1 MLDTSAPDSLAESS
15 VFGAS
20 AFSAALSPALAAV
33 PINRNPVANSDSY
46 STRPNQPLTVVA
58 PGLLGNDKDPDGDS
72 LSVSVLNVTGLSGK
86 GVISS
91 GADGSFTF
99 TPNAG
104 FAGDATFTYTISDGF
119 GGSDTASAVIH
130 VTNAAPDAIADE
142 FFVHAGRVLSVA
154 APGLLAN
161 DKDSDGDSLSV
172 SVLNVTG
179 LSGKGVINPR
189 ADGGF
194 TFTPNAGFIGD
205 ATFTYSISDGFGG
218 SDTANAVIHV
228 TNAAPDANA
237 DEYSVHAGRVLTV
250 AAPGLLANDK
260 DSDGDSLSVSVL
272 NVTGLSGKG
281 VISPRADG
289 SFTFT
294 PNAGFAGDATFTY
307 TISDGFGGSST
318 ANAVI
323 HVTNA
328 APVASDDHFSTR
340 GNRALTLSAPGLLVN
355 DRDAD
360 GDALRVSATNT
371 AGLQGSLSSAPDG
384 GFTFTPRLGFVGT
397 TKFSYTVSDGNG
409 GTATAVA
416 SIDVVN
422 QAPDANADEYSVHAG
437 RVLTVA
443 APGLLANDKD
453 SDRDSLSVSSLN
465 VTGLSGKGVI
475 SPRADGSFTFT
486 PNAGFA
492 GDATFTYTISDG
504 FGGSS
509 TANAVIHVTNAA
521 PVASDDHFST
531 RGNRALTLSAPGL
544 LVNDRDADGDAL
556 RVSATNTAGLQ
567 GSLSSAPDG
576 GFTFTPRL
584 GFVGTT
590 KFSYTVSDGN
600 GGTAT
605 AVASIDVVN
614 QAPDAN
620 ADEYFVHAG
629 GVLTVAAPGLLAND
643 TDADGDSLS
652 VSSLNV
658 TGLSGKGVISPR
670 ADGSFT
676 FTPNAGFVGDATFTY
691 TINDGFGGN
700 ATATALVHVGNA
712 APVAVEDS
720 YSVHVGRTLAVA
732 APGLLANDSDA
743 NGDPLQV
750 TSLNVTG
757 LQGTVSPFADG
768 HFSFTPTAG
777 FTGTTSF
784 NYTISDGFGG
794 TSTAKVNIDVF
805 NNKPVVN
812 NDTYNIR
819 PNQVLSVAAPGLL
832 ANDSDPDGDTLSV
845 VALDVSGLR
854 GNITP
859 FADGHFSFTP
869 TVGFAGTTSF
879 KYTVSDG
886 AGGTATGT
894 TTINVVNAAPVA
906 VNDSYAVH
914 TNKTLSIAAPGLLAN
929 DRDADGDPLQVTS
942 LNVTGLQGTLSPFAD
957 GHFSFTPTAG
967 FTGTT
972 SFNYTISDGFGGTST
987 AKVNIDVF
995 NNPPIVTND
1004 TYNMRPNQ
1012 VLSVAAPG
1020 LLANDSDPDGDTLS
1034 VVALDVSGLRGN
1046 ITPFADGHFSFTPT
1060 VGFAG
1065 TTSFKYTV
1073 SDGAGGT
1080 ATGTTTINVVN
1091 AAPVAVN
1098 DSYAVHTNQTLSIAA
1113 PGLLANDRDADG
1125 DPLQVTSL
1133 NVTGLQG
1140 TLSPF
1145 ADGHFSFTPTAG
1157 FTGTTS
1163 FNYTI
1168 SDGFGGTSTATV
1180 KIDVFN
1186 NKPVVNNDTYN
1197 IRPNEVLSVAA
1208 PGLLAND
1215 IDPDG
1220 DTLSVVAL
1228 DVSGLRGSITPFAD
1242 GHFSFTP
1249 TVGFAGT
1256 TSFKYTVSD
1265 GAGGTA
1271 TGTATIN
1278 LVNSSPVAVNDR
1290 YAVYAGQTLEVAA
1303 PGLLANDSD
1312 ADGDALT
1319 AKLAD
1324 VTGLQGSISLLAD
1337 GHFIF
1342 TPKAGFTGRTS
1353 FSYTTSDGFGG
1364 TATATAAIDVVPIPT
1379 KTVSIGNAPDRQSG
1393 LGGQWAAAWTNADI
1407 VTSIVHK
1414 ADYTN
1419 ATETWSAV
1427 RLNGVSPQTLAG
1439 GDIYAGDLGVSG
1451 QSEASSPVRQE
1462 IDGKEALR
1470 FNLAESATGLTVY
1483 LSRLFTQDDGGDFVE
1498 SGRLRLLDAD
1508 GHVVKETS
1516 FRAGGAAGTQA
1527 ITLTSDLGFSA
1538 IELSA
1543 GVYDGST
1550 FVPGGYAHADG
1561 SFAATVTSDAVGV
1574 KHGSDFL
1581 VDKIDFQVPVLGVPL
1596 TDVFA
1601 P

>member
-1 MLDTSAPDSLAESS
+1 MKKHGHNRFGWLFNGDPTASTQPFSRDGGAETIVSRDEYLSAGRDDGTNARSATSPSLASLLDTSAPDSLAESS

-91 GADGSFTF
+91 GADGSFIF

-161 DKDSDGDSLSV
+161 DRDSDGDSLSV

-218 SDTANAVIHV
+218 SD
-228 TNAAPDANA
+228 
-237 DEYSVHAGRVLTV
+237 
-250 AAPGLLANDK
+250 
-260 DSDGDSLSVSVL
+260 
-272 NVTGLSGKG
+272 
-281 VISPRADG
+281 
-289 SFTFT
+289 
-294 PNAGFAGDATFTY
+294 
-307 TISDGFGGSST
+307 
-318 ANAVI
+318 
-323 HVTNA
+323 
-328 APVASDDHFSTR
+328 
-340 GNRALTLSAPGLLVN
+340 
-355 DRDAD
+355 
-360 GDALRVSATNT
+360 
-371 AGLQGSLSSAPDG
+371 
-384 GFTFTPRLGFVGT
+384 
-397 TKFSYTVSDGNG
+397 
-409 GTATAVA
+409 
-416 SIDVVN
+416 
-422 QAPDANADEYSVHAG
+422 
-437 RVLTVA
+437 
-443 APGLLANDKD
+443 
-453 SDRDSLSVSSLN
+453 
-465 VTGLSGKGVI
+465 
-475 SPRADGSFTFT
+475 
-486 PNAGFA
+486 
-492 GDATFTYTISDG
+492 
-504 FGGSS
+504 

-643 TDADGDSLS
+643 TDSDGDSLS

-658 TGLSGKGVISPR
+658 TGLSGKGVVSPR

-676 FTPNAGFVGDATFTY
+676 FTPNTGFVGDATFTY

-757 LQGTVSPFADG
+757 LQGTLSPFADG

-794 TSTAKVNIDVF
+794 TSTATVKIDVF
-805 NNKPVVN
+805 NNPPIVT
-812 NDTYNIR
+812 NDTYNMR

-845 VALDVSGLR
+845 VTLDVSGLR
-854 GNITP
+854 GSITP

-906 VNDSYAVH
+906 VNDSYAMH
-914 TNKTLSIAAPGLLAN
+914 TNK
-929 DRDADGDPLQVTS
+929 
-942 LNVTGLQGTLSPFAD
+942 
-957 GHFSFTPTAG
+957 
-967 FTGTT
+967 
-972 SFNYTISDGFGGTST
+972 
-987 AKVNIDVF
+987 
-995 NNPPIVTND
+995 
-1004 TYNMRPNQ
+1004 
-1012 VLSVAAPG
+1012 
-1020 LLANDSDPDGDTLS
+1020 
-1034 VVALDVSGLRGN
+1034 
-1046 ITPFADGHFSFTPT
+1046 
-1060 VGFAG
+1060 
-1065 TTSFKYTV
+1065 
-1073 SDGAGGT
+1073 
-1080 ATGTTTINVVN
+1080 
-1091 AAPVAVN
+1091 
-1098 DSYAVHTNQTLSIAA
+1098 TLSIAA

-1215 IDPDG
+1215 SDPDG

-1249 TVGFAGT
+1249 TTDFAGT
-1256 TSFKYTVSD
+1256 TSFRYTVSD

-1290 YAVYAGQTLEVAA
+1290 YAVYAGRTLEVAA
-1303 PGLLANDSD
+1303 PGLLGNDSD

-1516 FRAGGAAGTQA
+1516 FHAGGAAGTQA
-1527 ITLTSDLGFSA
+1527 ITLTSDLAFSA

>member
-1 MLDTSAPDSLAESS
+1 PKSGFLAVGEDLWFATEKGGSGNGSIEKLSLPGGTVTWVADLEVATGIKVESFAHDGAGHLYFAPREGGDLAEVGGKGAGTVRRLDLSS
-15 VFGAS
+15 RGITTVVTLKNAEHGSKVRNLLFWQGQLWWVCEEGGDLSLEGGKGGGTLMSCDPATGGVQRRHLFDGTTGLKPKGLALAGGDLYFTTEKGGAENLGVFG
-20 AFSAALSPALAAV
+20 
-33 PINRNPVANSDSY
+33 VARGGTN
-46 STRPNQPLTVVA
+46 
-58 PGLLGNDKDPDGDS
+58 
-72 LSVSVLNVTGLSGK
+72 VSVLQDLGGPTGAKPDHQLSVLGNRLLFATENGGSGFLGTILSYTLPSAPEILTLEVDAQRSHLELAPTVFDGIEFSPGQPQGAGALRAPVGNGLDFKVGQIDTIIGYEVLDSYANPTFSRSLGFNIEPFSHTGMTATYQVAEWLSVVGGVADSAFNGTNQKETYNGQNNDGTITSNGGSGNGTLTYMGAVTLKAPESWGSLAGAALYGGIVSNGRSGYTYTDGDFGMGIQENSLNYYVGVSVPTPIKEITVGAAWDYLS
-86 GVISS
+86 
-91 GADGSFTF
+91 DG
-99 TPNAG
+99 N
-104 FAGDATFTYTISDGF
+104 GDASTTV
-119 GGSDTASAVIH
+119 ASIDV
-130 VTNAAPDAIADE
+130 V
-142 FFVHAGRVLSVA
+142 
-154 APGLLAN
+154 N
-161 DKDSDGDSLSV
+161 D
-172 SVLNVTG
+172 
-179 LSGKGVINPR
+179 
-189 ADGGF
+189 
-194 TFTPNAGFIGD
+194 
-205 ATFTYSISDGFGG
+205 
-218 SDTANAVIHV
+218 
-228 TNAAPDANA
+228 APDANA
-237 DEYSVHAGRVLTV
+237 DEYFVHAGGVLTV

-281 VISPRADG
+281 VIIPRADG

-294 PNAGFAGDATFTY
+294 PNAGFA
-307 TISDGFGGSST
+307 
-318 ANAVI
+318 
-323 HVTNA
+323 
-328 APVASDDHFSTR
+328 
-340 GNRALTLSAPGLLVN
+340 
-355 DRDAD
+355 
-360 GDALRVSATNT
+360 
-371 AGLQGSLSSAPDG
+371 
-384 GFTFTPRLGFVGT
+384 
-397 TKFSYTVSDGNG
+397 
-409 GTATAVA
+409 
-416 SIDVVN
+416 
-422 QAPDANADEYSVHAG
+422 
-437 RVLTVA
+437 
-443 APGLLANDKD
+443 
-453 SDRDSLSVSSLN
+453 
-465 VTGLSGKGVI
+465 
-475 SPRADGSFTFT
+475 
-486 PNAGFA
+486 
-492 GDATFTYTISDG
+492 
-504 FGGSS
+504 
-509 TANAVIHVTNAA
+509 
-521 PVASDDHFST
+521 
-531 RGNRALTLSAPGL
+531 
-544 LVNDRDADGDAL
+544 
-556 RVSATNTAGLQ
+556 
-567 GSLSSAPDG
+567 
-576 GFTFTPRL
+576 
-584 GFVGTT
+584 
-590 KFSYTVSDGN
+590 
-600 GGTAT
+600 
-605 AVASIDVVN
+605 
-614 QAPDAN
+614 
-620 ADEYFVHAG
+620 
-629 GVLTVAAPGLLAND
+629 
-643 TDADGDSLS
+643 
-652 VSSLNV
+652 
-658 TGLSGKGVISPR
+658 
-670 ADGSFT
+670 
-676 FTPNAGFVGDATFTY
+676 GDATFTY

-757 LQGTVSPFADG
+757 LQGTLSPFADG

-854 GNITP
+854 GSITP

-906 VNDSYAVH
+906 VNDSYAMH
-914 TNKTLSIAAPGLLAN
+914 TNK
-929 DRDADGDPLQVTS
+929 
-942 LNVTGLQGTLSPFAD
+942 
-957 GHFSFTPTAG
+957 
-967 FTGTT
+967 
-972 SFNYTISDGFGGTST
+972 
-987 AKVNIDVF
+987 
-995 NNPPIVTND
+995 
-1004 TYNMRPNQ
+1004 
-1012 VLSVAAPG
+1012 
-1020 LLANDSDPDGDTLS
+1020 
-1034 VVALDVSGLRGN
+1034 
-1046 ITPFADGHFSFTPT
+1046 
-1060 VGFAG
+1060 
-1065 TTSFKYTV
+1065 
-1073 SDGAGGT
+1073 
-1080 ATGTTTINVVN
+1080 
-1091 AAPVAVN
+1091 
-1098 DSYAVHTNQTLSIAA
+1098 TLSIAA

-1215 IDPDG
+1215 SDPDG

-1228 DVSGLRGSITPFAD
+1228 DVSGLRGSITPFTD

-1249 TVGFAGT
+1249 TTDFAGT
-1256 TSFKYTVSD
+1256 TSFRYTVSD

-1290 YAVYAGQTLEVAA
+1290 YAVYAGRTLEVAA
-1303 PGLLANDSD
+1303 PGLLGNDSD

-1516 FRAGGAAGTQA
+1516 FHAGGAAGTQA
-1527 ITLTSDLGFSA
+1527 ITLTSDLAFSA